1 MFKKNDKEQE
11 QKKTQEAPKQSDEEL
26 EEKAAV
32 LNAAINERYAGVIAE
47 YTPKRRHKG
56 IRIFLIVLFILAIA
70 AGIVLWVL
78 YSRKNEQFQTSVMDG
93 GEFCAAY
100 VGTVGGSEFVLSE
113 EGIVEESARFA
124 FVKLGGKT
132 RFGRIYTPLAEGET
146 ELYTRYYPSE
156 NSGAEYGRFEIKV
169 DKELHITYT
178 EEKITE
184 EEYREAAGL
193 PPKTNSG
200 GDSEEQNE
208 SGT

>member
-1 MFKKNDKEQE
+1 MFKKKDKEQAQE
-11 QKKTQEAPKQSDEEL
+11 QASDIHKQSDEEL
-26 EEKAAV
+26 EEKAAA

-47 YTPKRRHKG
+47 YAPKRRHKG
-56 IRIFLIVLFILAIA
+56 IRIFLIVLLILAVA

-78 YSRKNEQFQTSVMDG
+78 YSRKNEQFQTGVMDG
-93 GEFCAAY
+93 GELCAAY
-100 VGTVGGSEFVLSE
+100 LGSVNGSEFTLSE
-113 EGIVEESARFA
+113 EGIVEDSARFA

-146 ELYTRYYPSE
+146 ELYTKYYPSE
-156 NSGAEYGRFEIKV
+156 NAGAEYGRFEIKV

-184 EEYREAAGL
+184 EEYLEAAGL
-193 PPKTNSG
+193 SPKKNSG
-200 GDSEEQNE
+200 GDSDEQNE